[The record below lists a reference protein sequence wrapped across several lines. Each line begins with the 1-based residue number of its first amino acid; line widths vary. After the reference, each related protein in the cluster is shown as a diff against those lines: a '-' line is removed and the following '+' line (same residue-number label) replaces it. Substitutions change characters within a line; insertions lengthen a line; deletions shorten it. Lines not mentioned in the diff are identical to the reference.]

1 MRHAWLI
8 IAHNEFGIL
17 QQLVSMLDDARSDFY
32 IHFDKKVAQLPDIR
46 VTQGRLFFPD
56 RRINVCWGSVSQIE
70 TELLLLETALRNGPY
85 AHYHIL
91 SGTHLPLKP
100 VGELMQFYDSHAGRE
115 VARFWKRD
123 DGDADFKLR
132 RYHLPMR
139 HFKTPGHA
147 FSRAVETFCW
157 KACLKVQK
165 VFGIRHLR
173 QMDFQKADNWMSLTE
188 QGARFLVQDRR
199 RILRRYKWSFCGDEY
214 FAPSELLAR
223 GDTFDIFDYQQL
235 LYVEFLGDTP
245 RTFPFE
251 AWSGLRETGCLW
263 ARKFSMNHAA

>member
-17 QQLVSMLDDARSDFY
+17 QKLVSMLDDARSDFY
-32 IHFDKKVAQLPDIR
+32 IHIDRKVARMPELYIG
-46 VTQGRLFFPD
+46 QGRLFYPG
-56 RRINVCWGSVSQIE
+56 RRIDVSWGSVSQIE

-100 VGELMQFYDSHAGRE
+100 FGELMQFYDSHAGQE
-115 VARFWKRD
+115 MMRFWKRD

-147 FSRAVETFCW
+147 FQRALETFCW

-165 VFGIRHLR
+165 VCGIRHLR
-173 QMDFQKADNWMSLTE
+173 QMDFRKTDNWMSLSE
-188 QGARFLVQDRR
+188 KGCRYLVEHRAE
-199 RILRRYKWSFCGDEY
+199 ILRKYRWSFCGDEY
-214 FAPSELLAR
+214 FAASELLAC
-223 GDTFDIFDYQQL
+223 GDAFDILDEQRL
-235 LYVEFLGDTP
+235 LHVEFLGDTP
-245 RTFPFE
+245 RTFPLE
-251 AWSGLRETGCLW
+251 AYTGLQQTGCLW
-263 ARKFSMNHAA
+263 ARKFTMNDAA